1 VINSRDTSGV
11 ILHGASTA
19 ELAPIVEEYRKR
31 RPVGRFDYLAA
42 NPAG

>member
-1 VINSRDTSGV
+1 VINSRDASGV
-11 ILHGASTA
+11 ILHGASPA
-19 ELAPIVEEYRKR
+19 EFAPIVEECRKQ